1 MLFVAVGGRDIEF
14 VCTKDV
20 FEENEEEG
28 RLEAMVFCVGTPITI
43 D

>member
-1 MLFVAVGGRDIEF
+1 LFEVVGGRDIEF

-20 FEENEEEG
+20 FEENEEEEG